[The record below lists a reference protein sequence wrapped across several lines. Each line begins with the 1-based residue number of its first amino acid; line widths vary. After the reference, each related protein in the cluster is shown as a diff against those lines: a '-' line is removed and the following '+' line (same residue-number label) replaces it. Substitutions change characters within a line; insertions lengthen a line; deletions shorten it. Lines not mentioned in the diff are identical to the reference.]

1 MVALNVPLT
10 RSRDGVALVF
20 LLNGIF
26 FSTLVSRLPDIR
38 HALSLSDAQLGGLLL
53 AGGIGAVL
61 GTPLAGG
68 LVGRLGRAGVVRF
81 CSIGCATALVVWAL
95 GATALHSLPVTIAAE
110 FAYGFIVNIWDVAQN
125 VEAAAVER
133 GIGKTLMPRFHAA
146 WSIGSIC
153 GGAVGVPMT
162 AWHVPVF
169 LHACGAIVIVLTGV
183 WWASRTFLPEVEHER
198 VEHAR
203 AARSAWLERR
213 TLLVGLMALTFA
225 SVEGIANDWLS
236 LGIIDG
242 YHTAHWVGVGGF
254 WLFTLSMTAGR
265 IFGTNAIDAW
275 GRAATMWGCA
285 VAAAVGVLLTV
296 FGGSLAVV
304 VVGIVMWGLG
314 GSLGFPVG
322 MSAASD
328 GDPSRAASRVAVVST
343 ISYTAFLLFPPVIGW
358 LGNEWGTLHALLV
371 VAGLMV
377 PGALAVFAVRAQP
390 AADA

>member
-1 MVALNVPLT
+1 
-10 RSRDGVALVF
+10 

-26 FSTLVSRLPDIR
+26 FATLVSRLPDIR
-38 HALSLSDAQLGGLLL
+38 HALSLSDGELGGLLL

-68 LVGRLGRAGVVRF
+68 LVGRLGRAGVVRV
-81 CSIGCATALVVWAL
+81 CSVGCALAMLLWAF
-95 GATALHSLPVTIAAE
+95 GATELHSFPVTLVGE
-110 FAYGFIVNIWDVAQN
+110 FAYGFVVNVWDVAQN

-146 WSIGSIC
+146 WSIGSIV
-153 GGAVGVPMT
+153 GGAIGVPMT
-162 AWHVPVF
+162 AWHVPV
-169 LHACGAIVIVLTGV
+169 LVHACGAIVVVVTGV
-183 WWASRTFLPEVEHER
+183 WWASRVFLPEAEHER
-198 VEHAR
+198 VATQHTT
-203 AARSAWLERR
+203 RSAWLERR
-213 TLLVGLMALTFA
+213 TLLVGVMALSFA

-275 GRAATMWGCA
+275 GRSATLWGCA
-285 VAAAVGVLLTV
+285 VAAATGVMLTV
-296 FGGSLAVV
+296 FGGHAVPAV
-304 VVGIVMWGLG
+304 IGIVLWGVG

-328 GDPSRAASRVAVVST
+328 GDPARAAARVAVVST
-343 ISYTAFLLFPPVIGW
+343 ISYTAFLLFPPFLGW
-358 LGNEWGTLHALLV
+358 LGDEWGTLHALLV
-371 VAGLMV
+371 VAALMV
-377 PGALAVFAVRAQP
+377 PASLAVVAVRSQP
-390 AADA
+390 PADAPALRQ